1 MRRFCRFCQRESG
14 EGIISG
20 LYVMFVLAIVLFVA
34 VEVASYSMSA
44 WKLYGAC
51 GEIMD
56 MMKGENGLDGAM
68 EHRFRELLAALNL
81 GDLGIRLEGTP
92 KTVQRGD
99 LLELRARGRYPIKG
113 LRPLGRE
120 LSVSISVT
128 LRGLA
133 HTYVRR

>member
-1 MRRFCRFCQRESG
+1 MRRFYHGQSG
-14 EGIISG
+14 ESLISG

-56 MMKGENGLDGAM
+56 MMKSENGLDGAM
-68 EHRFRELLAALNL
+68 EQRFRELVVALKL
-81 GDLGIRLEGTP
+81 EDLQIRLEGTP

-99 LLELRARGRYPIKG
+99 LLELRAYGRYPIHSLK
-113 LRPLGRE
+113 PFGRD
-120 LSVSISVT
+120 LSISVG
-128 LRGLA
+128 LRMHGLA
-133 HTYVRR
+133 HAYVRRN